1 MSIEN
6 LGHSISGYLYFCQ
19 EQLPELDIEYIL
31 SNKADWAYKEFLEK
45 CNILAQMWKTEFS
58 PLQKKEYQMSITD
71 PYSNFSLIQIEKLLE
86 ALDNCSYSWNQNNNS
101 ID

>member
-1 MSIEN
+1 
-6 LGHSISGYLYFCQ
+6 
-19 EQLPELDIEYIL
+19 
-31 SNKADWAYKEFLEK
+31 
-45 CNILAQMWKTEFS
+45 MWKTEFS